1 MGKRIYVGNL
11 PFSVTQEDLQVKFE
25 RFGTVESAT
34 LVVDRDTGRGRGFGF
49 VEMASDTEAQAAIK
63 SLNATDYDGL
73 TMSVR
78 TARPKRTGPATQN
91 RPRRPW

>member
-1 MGKRIYVGNL
+1 MSKRLYVGNL

-34 LVVDRDTGRGRGFGF
+34 LVIDRHTGRGRGFGF

-63 SLNATDYDGL
+63 SLNATDYEGL

-78 TARPKRTGPATQN
+78 MARPKRTEATTQN
-91 RPRRPW
+91 RLRRRR